1 MKKQLLSIMLLGS
14 IVSSYAQ
21 EGVREIEEVF
31 VQGKFLNTPYKKV
44 VENVVVI
51 SEQEIK
57 NSPAQSI
64 DELLQQVSGLD
75 VRRRGANG
83 VQSDISIR
91 GGSFDQT
98 LILVNGIRMN
108 DSQTGHNSM
117 NIPVSMDNI
126 ERIEVIKGPAA
137 RRFGNNAYSGVV
149 NIITKAK
156 EGKNAKISAEYGDF
170 NTYVLGASVNLGNEK
185 FAQSLSANT
194 TASDGYRYNTDYKIS
209 NVFYQN
215 QLKIKNGSLGVQAGF
230 SEKKFGA
237 NGFYASPKATEQYE
251 EVQASIV
258 SMFYQQ
264 KLGNFGLKS
273 NVYWRRGQDMYLYI
287 RNRPEVYRNMHL
299 GNNVGGE
306 VNASYESAIG
316 TTGLGVELRKEFL
329 VSSNLGQRD
338 RFLTQVF
345 FEHHFSKIYFLSI
358 FLLNLMQFLLQD
370 PLFLYSDKFY

>member
-21 EGVREIEEVF
+21 EGAREIEEVF

-117 NIPVSMDNI
+117 NIPVSMDNV

-194 TASDGYRYNTDYKIS
+194 TASDGYRHNTDYKIS
-209 NVFYQN
+209 NIRLEMFFI
-215 QLKIKNGSLGVQAGF
+215 KIN
-230 SEKKFGA
+230 
-237 NGFYASPKATEQYE
+237 
-251 EVQASIV
+251 
-258 SMFYQQ
+258 
-264 KLGNFGLKS
+264 
-273 NVYWRRGQDMYLYI
+273 
-287 RNRPEVYRNMHL
+287 
-299 GNNVGGE
+299 
-306 VNASYESAIG
+306 
-316 TTGLGVELRKEFL
+316 
-329 VSSNLGQRD
+329 
-338 RFLTQVF
+338 
-345 FEHHFSKIYFLSI
+345 
-358 FLLNLMQFLLQD
+358 
-370 PLFLYSDKFY
+370 